1 MEKKRKANIFKNC
14 AYKQVKV
21 KNTTDKQSSLRLWP
35 LLRVFARSGPKKKKK
50 KTQIIIHGEQC
61 SKLIGL

>member
-35 LLRVFARSGPKKKKK
+35 LLRVFARSGPKKKK
-50 KTQIIIHGEQC
+50 TQIIIHGEQC

>member
-50 KTQIIIHGEQC
+50 QTNYN
-61 SKLIGL
+61 SR